1 MQAEAIIVL
10 QKQAARLA
18 DKQKLDAFQQNVKK
32 RATRIQKE
40 MRMVKLEWKREVRAI
55 AQVGYDLVLTCSL
68 HCKADCVSRPCS
80 CCTS

>member
-55 AQVGYDLVLTCSL
+55 AQVG
-68 HCKADCVSRPCS
+68 
-80 CCTS
+80 